1 MQKMTNRVF
10 QSFSKRLSRRL
21 LIVFVLAITVISA
34 LVVTLATVGMKT
46 MTDAYFYSQLEEI
59 NEMIRTLQIV
69 GESNDQIYE
78 RMKKADVRINKFYPI
93 VPEDANEKDY
103 KNIWAYSLVIDSAG
117 HYIYH
122 PEKQRIHQGNFFDDI
137 RQSPQG
143 LINQLTQGLS
153 SGKKG
158 HQRIKIDGMRTYIF
172 YSKVKGTNCSNAII
186 VPIRGLQI
194 PTYLSGLLLL
204 AVIGIALTVAY
215 WVSRITIRRS
225 TQPLHLLAQSADEVA
240 KGNFQN
246 PLPDLQY
253 NDEISQLRDSF
264 GNMQH
269 SLTLYIDELKTTTA
283 QKAAIE
289 SELNAAHKI
298 QMSMLP
304 TELPNRDDIDIYG
317 SMIPARNAGGD
328 LYDYFITPDS
338 PPVLGG
344 ERGGRLYFCIGDVSG
359 KGVPAALFMV
369 KAKSL
374 FRVHAKGE
382 DNPDRIVSRMNL
394 DLCEN
399 NDDCM
404 FVTLFVGI
412 LDLQSG
418 LLRYCNAGHEPPVLI
433 NQSVQQL
440 PVDFGY
446 PVGAFEDTLYLTQE
460 IVIEPQTAILLYTDG
475 MNEAVKNNVED
486 GSKELFSDQRILD
499 VADVAIQE
507 GQLSPKAIIEN
518 MTQAVHDFVG
528 DTEQSDDLTMLCIRL
543 I

>member
-1 MQKMTNRVF
+1 MHGLWR
-10 QSFSKRLSRRL
+10 
-21 LIVFVLAITVISA
+21 SA
-34 LVVTLATVGMKT
+34 T
-46 MTDAYFYSQLEEI
+46 
-59 NEMIRTLQIV
+59 
-69 GESNDQIYE
+69 
-78 RMKKADVRINKFYPI
+78 
-93 VPEDANEKDY
+93 EK
-103 KNIWAYSLVIDSAG
+103 
-117 HYIYH
+117 
-122 PEKQRIHQGNFFDDI
+122 
-137 RQSPQG
+137 
-143 LINQLTQGLS
+143 
-153 SGKKG
+153 SGCA
-158 HQRIKIDGMRTYIF
+158 R
-172 YSKVKGTNCSNAII
+172 
-186 VPIRGLQI
+186 
-194 PTYLSGLLLL
+194 
-204 AVIGIALTVAY
+204 
-215 WVSRITIRRS
+215 
-225 TQPLHLLAQSADEVA
+225 LAQSADEVA

-475 MNEAVKNNVED
+475 VNEAVKKNVED
-486 GSKELFSDQRILD
+486 GSKELFGDQRILD
-499 VADVAIQE
+499 VANVAIQE

-518 MTQAVHDFVG
+518 ITQAVHDFVG